1 MESRHRE
8 RHSLSPAPA
17 RPRQLLHR
25 ILDDPDLVAGVQ
37 ALAPRALGLLIDRV
51 GLEDAGELVSLATTE
66 QLAAVFD
73 DDLWQSR
80 RPGQDE
86 AFDPR
91 RFALWL
97 EVMIEA
103 GEQFAASRV
112 TELDDD
118 LIALA
123 LHRLVLVIDMDEL
136 AVEMADRGEDD
147 EAALIEKALE
157 SCPHEELGRHRVI
170 ARRHDGW
177 DAIISL
183 LLALDQQHHDHL
195 ERLLDRLAH
204 VSRASIEDGGGL
216 HEVLTAEE
224 TLEVDAAAERE
235 GRRGREGFVAPSD
248 AAGFLALARST
259 EVADPLAGATD
270 DPVTRAYFRD
280 LAPAV
285 RPAVRPA
292 PPPDAGLVDLLRDEG
307 VLAPAREGGR
317 PLLDASADAAPGRAT
332 LFRGALAALAARDPA
347 LHERRLLELNYLA
360 NVLIAG
366 CALESRRFRPFE
378 AAAAAVATCNLG
390 LERLLH
396 QAAPAGMDAAE
407 LAARAGAVALFR
419 TGWRVL
425 HDQVAAPARR
435 ARPSALDAPAAAA
448 LAALRGDCPC
458 LRGPLATG
466 AALAFIATEADLRAA
481 QAFLHELSRA
491 DQSGT

>member
-1 MESRHRE
+1 MGSRHRE
-8 RHSLSPAPA
+8 TDTLTPAPA

-25 ILDDPDLVAGVQ
+25 ILDDPDLVASVQ
-37 ALAPRALGLLIDRV
+37 ALAPRALGLLIHRV

-73 DDLWQSR
+73 DDLWQSG

-103 GEQFAASRV
+103 GDQFAASRV
-112 TELDDD
+112 IELDDD

-123 LHRLVLVIDMDEL
+123 LHRLVLVIDMDQL
-136 AVEMADRGEDD
+136 AVEMADRGDDD
-147 EAALIEKALE
+147 EAELIEKALE
-157 SCPHEELGRHRVI
+157 SCPHEELGQYRVI
-170 ARRHDGW
+170 AHRHDGW
-177 DAIISL
+177 DSIISL
-183 LLALDQQHHDHL
+183 LLALDQQHHDYL

-216 HEVLTAEE
+216 YEALTAEE
-224 TLEVDAAAERE
+224 TLEADAAAERE

-248 AAGFLALARST
+248 AAAFLALARST
-259 EVADPLAGATD
+259 EVGDPLAGKTD

-285 RPAVRPA
+285 QPVRSA
-292 PPPDAGLVDLLRDEG
+292 APPDAGLVDLLRDEG
-307 VLAPAREGGR
+307 VLAPAHEGGR
-317 PLLDASADAAPGRAT
+317 PLLEAGADAAPGRAT

-366 CALESRRFRPFE
+366 CALEGRRFRPFE

-396 QAAPAGMDAAE
+396 EAAPGGMDAAE
-407 LAARAGAVALFR
+407 LAARTGAVALFR

-425 HDQVAAPARR
+425 HDQVTVPARR
-435 ARPSALDAPAAAA
+435 ARPSALDTPAAAA

-466 AALAFIATEADLRAA
+466 APLAFIATEADLRAA
-481 QAFLHELSRA
+481 QAFLRGLSRA